1 MEPCNKV
8 LEFRQMVKFIIMKES
23 LHVYILHHLKSY
35 GTHVCHSNDMYICQD
50 TPMKIFSNARIHIW
64 QS

>member
-1 MEPCNKV
+1 
-8 LEFRQMVKFIIMKES
+8 MVKFIIMKES

-35 GTHVCHSNDMYICQD
+35 GTHVCHSNDLYIFQD